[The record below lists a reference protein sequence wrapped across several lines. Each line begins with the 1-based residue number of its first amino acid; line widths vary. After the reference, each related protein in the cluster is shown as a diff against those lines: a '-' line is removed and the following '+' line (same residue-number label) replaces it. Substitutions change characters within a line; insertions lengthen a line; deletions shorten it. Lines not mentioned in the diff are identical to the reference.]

1 MQSGNNFTSD
11 IKGALKQLYHFV
23 LFAIAL
29 VTIVSLTNWH
39 KLFFYPLYFAASFIM
54 IRDTSYMQVCVAAQ
68 EKYSQW
74 QIPTVVFIVSSI
86 SKILF
91 IIFSI

>member
-1 MQSGNNFTSD
+1 
-11 IKGALKQLYHFV
+11 
-23 LFAIAL
+23 
-29 VTIVSLTNWH
+29 
-39 KLFFYPLYFAASFIM
+39 
-54 IRDTSYMQVCVAAQ
+54 MQVCVAAQ